1 MEEQEVQ
8 SSPRSGLPQRVEMK
22 TPDDVSA
29 MVRLKGLGWGANRI
43 AAELG
48 CSKNT
53 AKRWLR

>member
-1 MEEQEVQ
+1 MEEQELQ
-8 SSPRSGLPQRVEMK
+8 SSPRSGLPRREEMK

-29 MVRLKGLGWGANRI
+29 MARLKGLGWGANRI
-43 AAELG
+43 ADELR